1 MSLLDLASLVLAPT
15 ATKEGKVYSAIPDTG
30 EGDMTFTRGS
40 SATRVN
46 SAGLIEKERGNLLLQ
61 SNTFNT
67 TWAKS
72 GVTLASGQS
81 GYDGTNDAWEVTRST
96 SAYSRLNQSITQSG
110 VVTHSVY
117 AKAGTLN
124 WVSIGPSGGGEGTWF
139 NLTTG
144 EKGEEGSAII
154 HSSIQSAGN
163 DWWRIS
169 VVINNPFNQFFRLYP
184 ANVDGG
190 DDSTTAG
197 TIYIQDAMLNEGL
210 VAQSYIET
218 TTTAVYEGIT
228 DDVPRVD
235 YSGGGCP
242 SLLLEPSRTQLL
254 PQSEYANS
262 SDWNNGGTT
271 YENNA
276 ATSPEGVDNAIKV
289 SEDTSTAFH
298 YLGSQKTGVSTAGD
312 YAISGFI
319 KKGSRRYA
327 GLRGV
332 TNGFVN
338 RYFVLVDLN
347 DGSVVDTNTFGSG
360 VTWSHNVTEYA
371 NGWYRIEITGGHTSG
386 TIDAT
391 FGLSDSDSPSY
402 TGGLPVYNGVS
413 GEHIF
418 CYGLQIEAGSYV
430 SSYINSYG
438 TSTTRVQD
446 SCSKTGIS
454 ELIGQTEGTLFV
466 EFMFNNKGDAGVDA
480 SFFAMQ
486 NSSGSSYLNIYRLNT
501 TLAFR
506 LFDNGS
512 NQFFHT
518 ETPANE
524 TLLKV
529 AFAYKQNDFALYI
542 NGVQEVLDTSGSVGA
557 MSEIHLAGFSA
568 GDNITDNYQTI
579 LFPTRLTNDQL
590 QELTK

>member
-1 MSLLDLASLVLAPT
+1 MLL
-15 ATKEGKVYSAIPDTG
+15 
-30 EGDMTFTRGS
+30 
-40 SATRVN
+40 
-46 SAGLIEKERGNLLLQ
+46 
-61 SNTFNT
+61 NT
-67 TWAKS
+67 
-72 GVTLASGQS
+72 
-81 GYDGTNDAWEVTRST
+81 
-96 SAYSRLNQSITQSG
+96 
-110 VVTHSVY
+110 
-117 AKAGTLN
+117 
-124 WVSIGPSGGGEGTWF
+124 P
-139 NLTTG
+139 
-144 EKGEEGSAII
+144 
-154 HSSIQSAGN
+154 
-163 DWWRIS
+163 
-169 VVINNPFNQFFRLYP
+169 
-184 ANVDGG
+184 
-190 DDSTTAG
+190 
-197 TIYIQDAMLNEGL
+197 
-210 VAQSYIET
+210 
-218 TTTAVYEGIT
+218 
-228 DDVPRVD
+228 
-235 YSGGGCP
+235 
-242 SLLLEPSRTQLL
+242 
-254 PQSEYANS
+254 
-262 SDWNNGGTT
+262 
-271 YENNA
+271 
-276 ATSPEGVDNAIKV
+276 
-289 SEDTSTAFH
+289 
-298 YLGSQKTGVSTAGD
+298 
-312 YAISGFI
+312 
-319 KKGSRRYA
+319 
-327 GLRGV
+327 
-332 TNGFVN
+332 
-338 RYFVLVDLN
+338 
-347 DGSVVDTNTFGSG
+347 
-360 VTWSHNVTEYA
+360 
-371 NGWYRIEITGGHTSG
+371 IEITGGHTSG